1 MTTCASDDWTRV
13 APSWERLGE
22 DIESLSESLT
32 EALLGG
38 AAISPGDRVLEL
50 GAGTGRLAVR
60 LAELVGQTGAVHAS
74 DVATGM
80 VELIKR
86 QTDGLPQVTVGEV
99 DAIEIPAGE
108 GEYDVVV
115 FRMGLMLVP
124 EPDRALQ
131 EIRRV
136 LRPGGRLAAA
146 VWADPGHNPWMT
158 SVGMSAVSAG
168 LLSEPP
174 PVATGGPMSLG
185 DPEALDGRVRTAGF
199 TDVHIGVH
207 DFTRHY
213 KQQDAH
219 VEMVRALAPPIA
231 AALDVAT
238 PEQLEAMTATAAQL
252 TAQYRTE
259 DGGLDLPA
267 RALVVLAS

>member
-60 LAELVGQTGAVHAS
+60 LAELAGQTGAVHAS

-80 VELIKR
+80 VDLIKR
-86 QTDGLPQVTVGEV
+86 QTYGLPQVTVGKV
-99 DAIEIPAGE
+99 DATEIPAGD

-115 FRMGLMLVP
+115 FRMGLMLVS
-124 EPDRALQ
+124 EPDRSLQ

-136 LRPGGRLAAA
+136 LRPGGRFAAA

-158 SVGMSAVSAG
+158 SVGMSAMSAG
-168 LLSEPP
+168 LLSESP
-174 PVATGGPMSLG
+174 PVAAGGPMSLG
-185 DPEALDGRVRTAGF
+185 DPEDLDARARMAGF
-199 TDVHIGVH
+199 TDVRTDVH
-207 DFTRHY
+207 DFTRRY
-213 KQQDAH
+213 KHQDAH

-238 PEQLEAMTATAAQL
+238 LEQLEAMTAKAAQL

-267 RALVVLAS
+267 RALVLIAS